1 MSKQFHIFDYSFL
14 LSEDTVF
21 GNPWDYFYHIK
32 KDHNT
37 LVIGGQLPQ
46 WEIETYEGI
55 FSLSK
60 LFSRYSN
67 DDLKQF
73 IIDND
78 FDEFF
83 IYIND
88 TRYSVEYVIAYM
100 RDDLVFVL
108 DHLKDIGDYI
118 DYYKQLLEKD
128 PNDERGLLGLD
139 HFNKELDNYF
149 ENNMTITL
157 EEEENGIY

>member
-14 LSEDTVF
+14 LSEDTPF

-32 KDHNT
+32 KDHET

-46 WEIETYEGI
+46 WEIEFNMNV

-67 DDLKQF
+67 DNLKQF
-73 IIDND
+73 ISDHN

-83 IYIND
+83 IYMNG
-88 TRYSVEYVIAYM
+88 TRVSVEYIVDYEG
-100 RDDLVFVL
+100 DDLVFVI
-108 DHLKDIGDYI
+108 DNLKDVSDYV

-139 HFNKELDNYF
+139 HFQAQLDSIF
-149 ENNMTITL
+149 EEHMTITL
-157 EEEENGIY
+157 EEE

>member
-14 LSEDTVF
+14 LNDDTPF
-21 GNPWDYFYHIK
+21 GNAWDYFYIIRDNH
-32 KDHNT
+32 DT

-46 WEIETYEGI
+46 WEIMVNEGI

-60 LFSRYSN
+60 LFSRYTN

-83 IYIND
+83 IYMND
-88 TRYSVEYVIAYM
+88 TRYSVEYVIDYM

-108 DHLKDIGDYI
+108 DHLKDIGDYV
-118 DYYKQLLEKD
+118 DYYKKLLEKD

-139 HFNKELDNYF
+139 HFQTQLDNYF

-157 EEEENGIY
+157 EEE